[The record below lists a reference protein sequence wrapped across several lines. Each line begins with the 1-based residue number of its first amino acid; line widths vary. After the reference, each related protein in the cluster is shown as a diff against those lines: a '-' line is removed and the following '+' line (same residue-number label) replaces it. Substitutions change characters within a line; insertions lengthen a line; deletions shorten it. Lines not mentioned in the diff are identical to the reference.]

1 MDVARWHRPV
11 GAIGDPSSVRLGR
24 TLRLYYRHVG
34 LRCAVWLRIGQWFR
48 RHGVRGGAFACQ
60 RLIYRRYGLD
70 IVIGRPFG
78 GGLYIAHPSG
88 VTLAPRCMGENCSVI
103 AAVTVGMRNER
114 YHKYRYVAYGI
125 IALSMLFFIYVVRR
139 IKSLW
144 VAQCLGQIFMILGS
158 QLTCYYY
165 SFMILSAPLIKLR
178 KPIEVGLFTLAAITQ
193 IIWMQ
198 STFNDNKYT
207 LLTIVSLI
215 FCYFMIGHFWRRKD
229 ELEPEEELLEDEDD
243 EEAAAAA

>member
-103 AAVTVGMRNER
+103 AAVTVGMRNEHEFPEIGDR
-114 YHKYRYVAYGI
+114 VFLGAGARVIGEVTLGDDAQVGANAVVVHDVDPGTTVVGI
-125 IALSMLFFIYVVRR
+125 PAKPLSR
-139 IKSLW
+139 
-144 VAQCLGQIFMILGS
+144 
-158 QLTCYYY
+158 T
-165 SFMILSAPLIKLR
+165 
-178 KPIEVGLFTLAAITQ
+178 
-193 IIWMQ
+193 
-198 STFNDNKYT
+198 
-207 LLTIVSLI
+207 
-215 FCYFMIGHFWRRKD
+215 
-229 ELEPEEELLEDEDD
+229 EPT
-243 EEAAAAA
+243 